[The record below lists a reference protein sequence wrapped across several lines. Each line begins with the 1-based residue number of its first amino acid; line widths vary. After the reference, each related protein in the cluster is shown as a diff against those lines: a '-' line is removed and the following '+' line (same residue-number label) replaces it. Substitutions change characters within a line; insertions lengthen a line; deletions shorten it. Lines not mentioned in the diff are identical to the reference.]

1 MRSTLPV
8 ECQTGGIDTKSCGV
22 AFRRDFP
29 LMTVMGLGNEG
40 RTGESLPS
48 SKRTGP
54 RPPGGRS
61 SSRRTFSEKAKVWFD
76 EIPDK
81 LASRKFN
88 LYQATL
94 ILMVAAVFYRF
105 VIPMFDRGFE

>member
-1 MRSTLPV
+1 
-8 ECQTGGIDTKSCGV
+8 
-22 AFRRDFP
+22 
-29 LMTVMGLGNEG
+29 MTFMGLGNEG
-40 RTGESLPS
+40 RSGGALPG